1 MSTPAFTIDEI
12 TMPASMADDRS
23 GEYAEMIAVRNEI
36 ETEVMGTYALT
47 MSAEELLP
55 LYSDQKYSPRR
66 MVVVRIDGRILGRGF
81 FGWPTEDGAKSAT
94 VYGEILTRFR
104 NQGLGTA
111 LFDHLEGL
119 ASETGYGIAQTYAT
133 HSPLDGGER
142 LPSPTGFG
150 DLAARDP
157 GVRFMT
163 RRGYQLEQVN
173 RVSAVTLPIDPE
185 RLAALRRTSQEAAG
199 KDYRIVAWPGATPP
213 EWREDLALLHNRM
226 SVDIPQGDLDVTEET
241 WDETRVIAND
251 ARMEAGG
258 RELLTVAAEHVPTG
272 RLAGFSVLW
281 LPADR
286 SRPVGQED
294 TLVLSEHRGHRLG
307 MLMKIA
313 NLQELIRVS
322 PETTM
327 VFTGNAEENRHMLN
341 VNEAV
346 GFRAIGYEGAWKKIL
361 PGTND

>member
-1 MSTPAFTIDEI
+1 MSTLAYTIDEI
-12 TMPASMADDRS
+12 TMPGSVADDHS
-23 GEYAEMIAVRNEI
+23 GQYAELIAVRNEI
-36 ETEVMGTYALT
+36 ETEVMGTDAFT

-55 LYSDQKYSPRR
+55 LYSDQAYNPRR
-66 MVVVRIDGRILGRGF
+66 MVVVRVDGRIVGRGH
-81 FGWPTEDGAKSAT
+81 FGWSAEADARSAT

-104 NQGLGTA
+104 DRGLGTA

-119 ASETGYGIAQTYAT
+119 ASAAGYGVVQTYAT
-133 HSPLDGGER
+133 HSPLEGGER

-150 DLAARDP
+150 DLATRDP

-163 RRGYQLEQVN
+163 RRGYQLEQVE
-173 RVSAVTLPIDPE
+173 RVSALALPIDPGP
-185 RLAALRRTSQEAAG
+185 LVALRETAEQAAG
-199 KDYRIVAWPGATPP
+199 ADYRIIAWLGATPP
-213 EWREDLALLHNRM
+213 EWRGDLALLHNRM
-226 SVDIPQGDLDVTEET
+226 SVDIPQGGLDVTEET
-241 WDETRVIAND
+241 WDEARVIAND

-258 RELLTVAAEHVPTG
+258 RQLLTVAAEHIPTG

-286 SRPVGQED
+286 FRPVAQED
-294 TLVLSEHRGHRLG
+294 TLVLAEHRGHRLG

-322 PETTM
+322 PESTM
-327 VFTGNAEENRHMLN
+327 VFTGNAEENRPMLG

-346 GFRAIGYEGAWKKIL
+346 GFRAIGYGGAWKKL
-361 PGTND
+361 RAV

>member
-1 MSTPAFTIDEI
+1 MSTIAYTIDEI
-12 TMPASMADDRS
+12 TTPASMADDS
-23 GEYAEMIAVRNEI
+23 GEYTEMIAVRNEI
-36 ETEVMGTYALT
+36 ETEVMGTDALT
-47 MSAEELLP
+47 MSAAELLP
-55 LYSDQKYSPRR
+55 LYSDQEYSPRR
-66 MVVVRIDGRILGRGF
+66 MVVVRVDGRIVGRGF
-81 FGWPTEDGAKSAT
+81 FGWPPEEDAKAAT

-104 NQGLGTA
+104 GQGLGTA

-119 ASETGYGIAQTYAT
+119 ATGAGYGIAQTYAT
-133 HSPLDGGER
+133 HSPLEGGER

-173 RVSAVTLPIDPE
+173 RVSAVTLPFDPDD
-185 RLAALRRTSQEAAG
+185 LAALRQTAQDAAG
-199 KDYRIVAWPGATPP
+199 DDYRIVAWLGATPP
-213 EWREDLALLHNRM
+213 EWRDDLALLHNRM
-226 SVDIPQGDLDVTEET
+226 SVDMPQGGLDVTEEQ
-241 WDETRVIAND
+241 WDEARVIAND
-251 ARMEAGG
+251 ERMEAGG
-258 RELLTVAAEHVPTG
+258 RQLLTVAAEHVPTG

-313 NLQELIRVS
+313 NLQELARLS

-327 VFTGNAEENRHMLN
+327 VYTGNAEENRHMLS

-346 GFRAIGYEGAWKKIL
+346 GFRAIGYEGAWKKVL
-361 PGTND
+361 TG

>member
-1 MSTPAFTIDEI
+1 MSTIPFTIDEI
-12 TMPASMADDRS
+12 RMPASMADDRS
-23 GEYAEMIAVRNEI
+23 GEYAEMIAVRNDI
-36 ETEVMGTYALT
+36 ETGIMGTDSLT
-47 MSAEELLP
+47 MTAGELLP
-55 LYSDQKYSPRR
+55 LYSDQTYSPRR
-66 MVVVRIDGRILGRGF
+66 MVVVRVEGRIVGRGH
-81 FGWPTEDGAKSAT
+81 FGWPTEEDARSAT
-94 VYGEILTRFR
+94 VYGEILTRAR
-104 NQGLGTA
+104 NRGLGTA

-119 ASETGYGIAQTYAT
+119 ASASGYGIVQTYAT
-133 HSPLDGGER
+133 HSPLEGGGR

-163 RRGYQLEQVN
+163 RRGYQLEQVS
-173 RVSAVTLPIDPE
+173 RVSAVTLPIDSAYFE
-185 RLAALRRTSQEAAG
+185 ALRRTAQDAAG
-199 KDYRIVAWPGATPP
+199 DDYRIVAWPGATPP
-213 EWREDLALLHNRM
+213 EWRSDLAILHNRM
-226 SVDIPQGDLDVTEET
+226 SVDMPQGDMDVTEEA

-251 ARMEAGG
+251 QRMEAGG
-258 RELLTVAAEHVPTG
+258 RQLLTVAAEHVPTG

-327 VFTGNAEENRHMLN
+327 VFTGNAEENRHMLS
-341 VNEAV
+341 VNEAL
-346 GFRAIGYEGAWKKIL
+346 GFRAIGYEGAWKKFL
-361 PGTND
+361 TV

>member
-1 MSTPAFTIDEI
+1 MSTLTYTIDDV
-12 TMPASMADDRS
+12 TMPASMADDHS

-36 ETEVMGTYALT
+36 ETEVMGTDALT
-47 MSAEELLP
+47 MTAEELLP
-55 LYSDQKYSPRR
+55 LYSDQEYSPRR
-66 MVVVRIDGRILGRGF
+66 MVVVRVDGRIVGRGF
-81 FGWPTEDGAKSAT
+81 FGWSPEAGSKSAT

-111 LFDHLEGL
+111 LFDHLERL
-119 ASETGYGIAQTYAT
+119 ASDAGYGIVQTYAT
-133 HSPLDGGER
+133 HSPLTGGER
-142 LPSPTGFG
+142 LASPTGFG

-157 GVRFMT
+157 GVRFKS

-173 RVSAVTLPIDPE
+173 RLSAVDLPIDSTV
-185 RLAALRRTSQEAAG
+185 LAALRRTAQDAAG
-199 KDYRIVAWPGATPP
+199 EDYRIISWLGATPP
-213 EWREDLALLHNRM
+213 EWRTDLAILHNRM
-226 SVDIPQGDLDVTEET
+226 SVDIPQGELDVTEEA
-241 WDETRVIAND
+241 WDEARVIASD
-251 ARMEAGG
+251 ERMEAGG
-258 RELLTVAAEHVPTG
+258 RQLLTVAAEHVPTG

-322 PETTM
+322 PETTT
-327 VFTGNAEENRHMLN
+327 VYTGNAEENRHMLS
-341 VNEAV
+341 VNETV
-346 GFRAIGYEGAWKKIL
+346 GFHAIGYEGAWKKIL
-361 PGTND
+361 TA